1 MVVVFGR
8 AHRATATRSKFKQN
22 KYEMEQKKDLSTIEK
37 VIAIAAFVSAD
48 AMGFVAVIIN
58 EDNNILSGQL
68 WFIAQMLLLCA
79 TLLGIDYKLKTWK
92 K

>member
-1 MVVVFGR
+1 
-8 AHRATATRSKFKQN
+8 
-22 KYEMEQKKDLSTIEK
+22 MEKKDPSTIEK
-37 VIAIAAFVSAD
+37 ILAVGAFVSAD

>member
-1 MVVVFGR
+1 MAEIGARR
-8 AHRATATRSKFKQN
+8 AAATRSKFKQN
-22 KYEMEQKKDLSTIEK
+22 SCKMEQKKDLSTIEK

>member
-1 MVVVFGR
+1 MVAVIGARR
-8 AHRATATRSKFKQN
+8 AAATRSKFKQN
-22 KYEMEQKKDLSTIEK
+22 SCKMEKKDPSTIEK
-37 VIAIAAFVSAD
+37 LLAVAAFVSAD